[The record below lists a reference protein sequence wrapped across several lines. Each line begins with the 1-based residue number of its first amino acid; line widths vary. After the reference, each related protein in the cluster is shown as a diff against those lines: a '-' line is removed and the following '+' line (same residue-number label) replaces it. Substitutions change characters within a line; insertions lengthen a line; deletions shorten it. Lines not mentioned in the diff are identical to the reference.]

1 MSQLLLSLHLLFLG
15 NIPKINLLFATVYMG
30 ERLSDF
36 NVMMKSGVDLTGRS
50 ERREIIAGR

>member
-1 MSQLLLSLHLLFLG
+1 
-15 NIPKINLLFATVYMG
+15 MG